1 MEYTSAL
8 LEVLRY
14 SAARVPPPI
23 KAMTPHWPGVI
34 SEPFLP
40 EKKINCLSTGTE
52 ISGILAF
59 VTTATVYTVA
69 LKKLITPA

>member
-40 EKKINCLSTGTE
+40 EKKL
-52 ISGILAF
+52 
-59 VTTATVYTVA
+59 TVY
-69 LKKLITPA
+69 LQEQKYLEY